1 MPTHRARRSTIV
13 LDVLDEYLSTPARLL
28 LTVVVL
34 AIGLC
39 VAGSTWPPV
48 PTISAPVGVV
58 AITPDDPA
66 AATPVPVQLLGR

>member
-1 MPTHRARRSTIV
+1 MPAHRARRLTPV
-13 LDVLDEYLSTPARLL
+13 LDVLDEYLPTPARLL
-28 LTVVVL
+28 LTVVVIAL
-34 AIGLC
+34 GLC

-48 PTISAPVGVV
+48 PSTSSPTGVV